1 MEKYS
6 KLWDMSLGTKCS
18 ETIKGILGYQLFMP
32 NPLEYSLYDTVEQL
46 LESSAQFLDFEIEY
60 LQEFS

>member
-46 LESSAQFLDFEIEY
+46 LEF
-60 LQEFS
+60 